1 MNCPVCGSLCPCIHA
16 PKSAPVLGQSDDGAQ
31 ICVDRGLSREESDV
45 GQDECD
51 LNWRKEVASR
61 VQQHRYRR
69 GNVGDAAEAMELE
82 FAADE
87 ALTVTDGP
95 VIRALHRRNLAHD
108 QVSIEPGERIAVTES
123 ARVIRFP
130 RLVASLRELEE
141 RETGLDPGAYP
152 RIELATTTLPRI
164 TDVVEQ
170 PSVEPARPDELAQPP
185 QIEPPRAPEQME
197 LLPSFEDIQ
206 LEPAYAS
213 TQPDME
219 IIPRPACLQERL
231 VAGLVD
237 LGLVA
242 LAAVLFGYSFI
253 RMSEDTPHS
262 RLAWL
267 FALCVGGILWIL
279 FQYLFL
285 VHGNGTPGMLFARLE
300 LRTFEGRPVNAN
312 TRRIRAAASALSA
325 LSIGLGYAWAFVDE
339 DRLGWHDRM
348 TRTLL
353 RSRTQPSTT
362 STQDWDWD
370 PV

>member
-1 MNCPVCGSLCPCIHA
+1 MSCPICGSQFPCIHA
-16 PKSAPVLGQSDDGAQ
+16 PRSAPAFHETRDDAY
-31 ICVDRGLSREESDV
+31 IAVDRNLSQGESQP
-45 GQDECD
+45 GTDEDD

-69 GNVGDAAEAMELE
+69 GRPDDAVQSMELE

-95 VIRALHRRNLAHD
+95 VIRALHRSNLAD
-108 QVSIEPGERIAVTES
+108 DRAVQPAQRVAVPEG

-130 RLVASLRELEE
+130 RMLASLRELEE
-141 RETGLDPGAYP
+141 AEMQPAPAASAEIESAPAISP
-152 RIELATTTLPRI
+152 RIVYVA
-164 TDVVEQ
+164 EQ
-170 PSVEPARPDELAQPP
+170 PQAELPPPDELVQPA
-185 QIEPPRAPEQME
+185 QIESTRAPEQME

-206 LEPAYAS
+206 LEPAYTS
-213 TQPDME
+213 TQQDIE
-219 IIPRPACLQERL
+219 IIPRPAPLKERL
-231 VAGLVD
+231 VAGLIDVT
-237 LGLVA
+237 LVA
-242 LAAVLFGYSFI
+242 LGAVLFGYSFV
-253 RMSEDTPHS
+253 RMSEDAPHS

-285 VHGNGTPGMLFARLE
+285 VHGSGTPGMSFAQLE
-300 LRTFEGRPVNAN
+300 LRTFEGRRVNAN

-325 LSIGLGYAWAFVDE
+325 LSVGLGYAWALVDE
-339 DRLGWHDRM
+339 DQLGWHDRM

-353 RSRTQPSTT
+353 RSTAQQSGTNAQ
-362 STQDWDWD
+362 SWDWD